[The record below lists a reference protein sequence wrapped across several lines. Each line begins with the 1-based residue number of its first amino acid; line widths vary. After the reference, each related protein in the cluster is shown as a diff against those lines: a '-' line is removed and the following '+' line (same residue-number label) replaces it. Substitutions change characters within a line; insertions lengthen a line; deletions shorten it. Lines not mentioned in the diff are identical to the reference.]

1 MHAPSTPNTGCS
13 VCFPRPASYKLTQSR
28 SPTAYSCSK
37 LSVKTMPSSCSVPS
51 VQETSHL
58 PMSDWKESQ
67 QVQLDERCMVLG
79 LLLLGESVVKH
90 NLTSLQGKE
99 PIIWQLYAAHF
110 SGRLVVKGN
119 KIYADISTRRFPLE
133 ATFTAVSWIFSETA
147 WEDLFCV
154 SIFLGNGAD
163 NGHT

>member
-1 MHAPSTPNTGCS
+1 MPLPPQTQVAQSAFLDQHPRNSCSPAVPLLTHAANLALKPCPAAVLCPLFRRLPMKGK
-13 VCFPRPASYKLTQSR
+13 PASAVR
-28 SPTAYSCSK
+28 WEMHGAGTAAFGGVS
-37 LSVKTMPSSCSVPS
+37 
-51 VQETSHL
+51 
-58 PMSDWKESQ
+58 
-67 QVQLDERCMVLG
+67 G
-79 LLLLGESVVKH
+79 
-90 NLTSLQGKE
+90 NLTNLTGLQGKE

-119 KIYADISTRRFPLE
+119 KIYTDISTRRFPLE

-154 SIFLGNGAD
+154 SIFLGSGAD